1 MCRTSPPNQYLENL
15 EKLYKNKEGGAEEE
29 EKHDPKMLYMY
40 LKDDA
45 VSKEAKHDGHPQKG
59 YSVMIFACQTSKATL
74 DGELIKFFMDE
85 Y

>member
-1 MCRTSPPNQYLENL
+1 
-15 EKLYKNKEGGAEEE
+15 
-29 EKHDPKMLYMY
+29 MLYMY